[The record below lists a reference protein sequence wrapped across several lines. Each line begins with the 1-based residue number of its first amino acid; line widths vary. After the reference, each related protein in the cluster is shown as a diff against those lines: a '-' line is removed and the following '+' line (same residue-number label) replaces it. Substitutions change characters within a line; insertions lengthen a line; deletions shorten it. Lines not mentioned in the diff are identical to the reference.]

1 MNMPIKEED
10 FIIKV
15 LAQSK
20 TGEMG
25 FKELNEKCA
34 EHFEGCRIILKKLKE
49 QGLVA
54 FEGAVP
60 AFGAKIKLV
69 RLQDRELA
77 IKKAQAESSPSII
90 AGGDL
95 GDAMLAVL
103 QLLKDNGGNML
114 YKDINDQLSE
124 RFPGLR
130 LTLKKMK
137 QQERID
143 FDGDLPTNPT
153 EIRLTAE

>member
-1 MNMPIKEED
+1 MPSKEED
-10 FIIKV
+10 FILKV
-15 LAQSK
+15 LVQSK

-49 QGLVA
+49 QGLVS

-69 RLQDRELA
+69 KMQDRELA
-77 IKKAQAESSPSII
+77 IKQARAENTPAVI

-95 GDAMLAVL
+95 GDAMLAIL
-103 QLLKDNGGNML
+103 NLLKESGGSIL
-114 YKDINDQLSE
+114 YKDMNDTLSE

-137 QQERID
+137 QQGRVD
-143 FDGDLPTNPT
+143 FDGDVPTNPT
-153 EIRLTAE
+153 EIRLTTD

>member
-1 MNMPIKEED
+1 MTSKEED
-10 FIIKV
+10 FILKV
-15 LAQSK
+15 LAKTK

-69 RLQDRELA
+69 RLEDRDLA
-77 IKKAQAESSPSII
+77 IKKAKSESSPSII
-90 AGGDL
+90 AGGDI
-95 GDAMLAVL
+95 GDAMLAIL

-114 YKDINDQLSE
+114 YKDMNDTLSE

-143 FDGDLPTNPT
+143 YDGDIPTNAT
-153 EIRLTAE
+153 EIRSTTE